1 MREFENLKMGQA
13 ATLSDPILSYSKSKK
28 IFLKIKKSIFKLF
41 YFQTSSMAFSNFQI
55 HTFSN

>member
-28 IFLKIKKSIFKLF
+28 IFLKIKKSKALADSLSRENQFPC
-41 YFQTSSMAFSNFQI
+41 
-55 HTFSN
+55 